1 MDMRVEKFFNTAG
14 PVNRPNHYKI
24 DPLHRWDLDEI
35 LNLIRQEKYFILH
48 APRQTGKTSSML
60 ELQKY
65 LNNSGQYNAIYINVE
80 IGQAARNNIDDGIGA
95 IVNELANRVK
105 NKEQKN
111 NLLKINK
118 TIEANGSLNTALE
131 YISESSTKPV
141 VLFIDEIDALIGDT
155 LVSVLRQLRSGY
167 DKRPKAFPISIILC
181 GVRDIKDYRI
191 HRSNNDIITG
201 GSAFNIK
208 AESLRLGNFSK
219 EDTKNLL
226 LEHTKESGQ
235 IFEDEV
241 FDYIFEQTDGQPW
254 LVNALAYELTYK
266 MKENRDRTVV
276 LTKEMTEEAINR
288 LILSRATHLDQ
299 LADKLDEERIRNVVL
314 PLILNKE
321 AKPNNDDIEYC
332 IDLGLIKMSN
342 KGLVISNEIYKE
354 IIPRELTSYRQKDFV
369 GRFRPDWIK
378 DDGSLDTEDLLGKFT
393 QFWRENSDIWA
404 SQIKGYEEAAP
415 QLVFQ
420 AFLQRVANGN
430 GLVLREYGLGRG
442 RTDLMLKWKTGKVEQ
457 RVVIELKIYSKNT
470 KSIEKIEEK
479 ALEQTF
485 EYADKLDST
494 ENHIIIFDRDK
505 IKKEWR
511 NKLYRKEV
519 EYKKEKFTIW
529 GI

>member
-1 MDMRVEKFFNTAG
+1 MDM
-14 PVNRPNHYKI
+14 
-24 DPLHRWDLDEI
+24 
-35 LNLIRQEKYFILH
+35 
-48 APRQTGKTSSML
+48 
-60 ELQKY
+60 
-65 LNNSGQYNAIYINVE
+65 
-80 IGQAARNNIDDGIGA
+80 

-118 TIEANGSLNTALE
+118 IIEANGSLNTALE

-235 IFEDEV
+235 KFEDEV
-241 FDYIFEQTDGQPW
+241 FGYIFEQTDGQPW

-354 IIPRELTSYRQKDFV
+354 IIPRELTAYRQKDFV
-369 GRFRPDWIK
+369 GRFRPDWIN

-393 QFWRENSDIWA
+393 QFWRENSEISA
-404 SQIKGYEEAAP
+404 SQIKGYKEAAP

-430 GLVLREYGLGRG
+430 GLVLREYGLDRPYVK
-442 RTDLMLKWKTGKVEQ
+442 M
-457 RVVIELKIYSKNT
+457 
-470 KSIEKIEEK
+470 
-479 ALEQTF
+479 
-485 EYADKLDST
+485 
-494 ENHIIIFDRDK
+494 EN
-505 IKKEWR
+505 W
-511 NKLYRKEV
+511 
-519 EYKKEKFTIW
+519 
-529 GI
+529 